1 MKTAESERFVALVPR
16 LEQYLGRQG
25 RMAARWSADDD
36 FVFAASRHR
45 PKAYCNVRRALA
57 VAAKQAGLPRV

>member
-1 MKTAESERFVALVPR
+1 
-16 LEQYLGRQG
+16 
-25 RMAARWSADDD
+25 MAARWSADDD